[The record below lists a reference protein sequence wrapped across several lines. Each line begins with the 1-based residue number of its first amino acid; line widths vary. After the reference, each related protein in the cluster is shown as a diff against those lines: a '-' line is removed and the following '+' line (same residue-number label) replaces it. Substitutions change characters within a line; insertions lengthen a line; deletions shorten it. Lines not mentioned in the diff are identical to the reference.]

1 MKKLGNA
8 ILMIDVPLILWALYC
23 ACGELILCCTLICR
37 D

>member
-8 ILMIDVPLILWALYC
+8 ILMIDIPFILRELYC
-23 ACGELILCCTLICR
+23 ACGELILCCILICR